1 MNQAFRILSLRDH
14 ALAIWQAAVD
24 AVHPS
29 KLIPEAIANSSF
41 GIQEAMSHAPR
52 ILVVGAG
59 KAGAAMGAALE
70 NTLPNLVTRI
80 EGIVNVP
87 ADTVRSLQ
95 AIRLHAAR
103 RGNVNQPT
111 ADGVEGA
118 GQILDLIASAGP
130 DDVAIGLWSG
140 GGSALLPAPVEGTS
154 LEDKQKV
161 TQLLH
166 ECGATI
172 HEMNAVRKHLSR
184 VKGGRLAQAFAGRDF
199 YNLIISDVIGDP
211 LDVIASGP
219 TSPDSSTF
227 HDALS
232 VLEKYALTSPAPKS
246 VLNYL
251 RKGALGLV
259 PETPKKLSSQIH
271 NFVIGNNDLALTA
284 SQAKAEELGYRVQ
297 NLGSQIE
304 GETGKVA
311 AAMAHVV
318 RDMIAQD
325 RPQRQPVC
333 LLSGGET
340 TVTLGKHHGL
350 GGRNQEFVLAMLHT
364 LGREAMTKVVVL
376 SGGTD
381 GEDGP
386 TDAAGALANGET
398 FRLADNLKLSPA
410 DFLNRHDAYHFFQPI
425 GGLIQTGLTQTNVMD
440 VRVILI
446 R

>member
-1 MNQAFRILSLRDH
+1 
-14 ALAIWQAAVD
+14 
-24 AVHPS
+24 
-29 KLIPEAIANSSF
+29 
-41 GIQEAMSHAPR
+41 
-52 ILVVGAG
+52 
-59 KAGAAMGAALE
+59 
-70 NTLPNLVTRI
+70 VTRI

-87 ADTVRSLQ
+87 ADTMRPLQ

-184 VKGGRLAQAFAGRDF
+184 VKGGSLAQAFAGGAF

-232 VLEKYALTSPAPKS
+232 VL
-246 VLNYL
+246 
-251 RKGALGLV
+251 
-259 PETPKKLSSQIH
+259 
-271 NFVIGNNDLALTA
+271 
-284 SQAKAEELGYRVQ
+284 
-297 NLGSQIE
+297 
-304 GETGKVA
+304 
-311 AAMAHVV
+311 
-318 RDMIAQD
+318 
-325 RPQRQPVC
+325 
-333 LLSGGET
+333 
-340 TVTLGKHHGL
+340 
-350 GGRNQEFVLAMLHT
+350 
-364 LGREAMTKVVVL
+364 
-376 SGGTD
+376 
-381 GEDGP
+381 
-386 TDAAGALANGET
+386 
-398 FRLADNLKLSPA
+398 
-410 DFLNRHDAYHFFQPI
+410 
-425 GGLIQTGLTQTNVMD
+425 
-440 VRVILI
+440 
-446 R
+446 

>member
-1 MNQAFRILSLRDH
+1 MNQASRILSLRDH
-14 ALAIWQAAVD
+14 ALAVWQAAVD

-29 KLIPEAIANSSF
+29 KLIPEAIANPSF
-41 GIQEAMSHAPR
+41 GIQEAVSHAPR
-52 ILVVGAG
+52 VLVVGAG

-70 NTLPNLVTRI
+70 NALPNLVTRM

-87 ADTVRSLQ
+87 ADTVRPLQ

-103 RGNVNQPT
+103 PGNVNQPT

-118 GQILDLIASAGP
+118 GKILDLIASAGP

-140 GGSALLPAPVEGTS
+140 GGSALLPAPVEGIS
-154 LEDKQKV
+154 LADKQRV

-232 VLEKYALTSPAPKS
+232 VLEKYALTSLAPKS

-251 RKGALGLV
+251 RTGALGLV

-350 GGRNQEFVLAMLHT
+350 GGRNQEFVLAMLHA

-425 GGLIQTGLTQTNVMD
+425 GGLIHTGLTQTNVMD

>member
-1 MNQAFRILSLRDH
+1 MNQASRILSLRDH
-14 ALAIWQAAVD
+14 ALAVWQAAVD

-29 KLIPEAIANSSF
+29 KLIPEVIANSSF
-41 GIQEAMSHAPR
+41 GIQAAVSHAPR

-70 NTLPNLVTRI
+70 NALPNLVTRM

-87 ADTVRSLQ
+87 ADTMRPLQ

-140 GGSALLPAPVEGTS
+140 GGSALLPAPVEGVS

-184 VKGGRLAQAFAGRDF
+184 VKGGSLAQAFAGGAF

-232 VLEKYALTSPAPKS
+232 VLEKYALTSLAPKS

-251 RKGALGLV
+251 RKGALGLI

-350 GGRNQEFVLAMLHT
+350 GGRNQEFVLAMIDI
-364 LGREAMTKVVVL
+364 LGRDVMTNVVVM

-386 TDAAGALANGET
+386 TDAAGAVANGET